1 MEHQMH
7 RIVRSGAFLGLFLS
21 AALASFNAI
30 AGPVVDRATKAEQLM
45 ATDPL
50 SALSE
55 IDQAIE
61 EIWSKS
67 PLLFRKVLFVESAAG
82 FGVYADRGNSTF
94 KPGEPLLIYVEPVGF
109 AYGKNALGIME
120 IGLDVDLVLEDDKGT
135 QLVAQ
140 EDFASYVQPVRYRNR
155 EFQMSLTANLSG
167 LQPGK
172 YIGKFTIRDK
182 NSDKRGSFELPFEI
196 VQ

>member
-1 MEHQMH
+1 MQ
-7 RIVRSGAFLGLFLS
+7 RIVRSGAHLGLFLS
-21 AALASFNAI
+21 AAMVSVNAI
-30 AGPVVDRATKAEQLM
+30 AGPVVDRATKAEQVM
-45 ATDPL
+45 ATDPI
-50 SALSE
+50 SALAE

-82 FGVYADRGNSTF
+82 FGVYADRGNASF

-109 AYGKNALGIME
+109 AYGKNALGVME
-120 IGLDVDLVLEDDKGT
+120 IGLDVDLVLEDDKGN

-140 EDFASYVQPVRYRNR
+140 ENFASYVQPVRYRNR

-182 NSDKRGSFELPFEI
+182 NSEKKGSFELPFEI